1 MSPRRYDPVTQ
12 SLHWLVAIAIV
23 ATYALALWRE
33 ALPKG
38 DFRTAILNL
47 HMSLGLA
54 VVGLTVLRIGWR
66 SVMPAPAPVPSS
78 RMAMLAARGAHLA
91 LYAAMLAIPLVGLA
105 MMWAKGR
112 TVGFFG
118 IVALPSPMV
127 PDRAFG
133 KLLEEVHEVAAH
145 LMMILAGLHAAAAIG
160 HQMILKDGTL
170 SRMLPFGGALR
181 S

>member
-12 SLHWLVAIAIV
+12 SLHWLVAIAVI
-23 ATYALALWRE
+23 ATYVLALGRE

-54 VVGLTVLRIGWR
+54 VMALTVVRIGWR
-66 SVMPAPAPVPSS
+66 GVMPAPTPVPSS
-78 RMAMLAARGAHLA
+78 PVAMLAARGAHLA
-91 LYAAMLAIPLVGLA
+91 LYAAMLAIPLIGLA

-118 IVALPSPMV
+118 LFSLSSPITPDKAL
-127 PDRAFG
+127 G
-133 KLLEEVHEVAAH
+133 KLLGEAHEVAAH
-145 LMMILAGLHAAAAIG
+145 LMMILAGVHAAAAIG
-160 HQMILKDGTL
+160 HQLVLKDGTL
-170 SRMLPFGGALR
+170 SRMLPFGR
-181 S
+181 QIRT

>member
-1 MSPRRYDPVTQ
+1 MSPRRYEPVTQ

-54 VVGLTVLRIGWR
+54 VIGLTVLRIGWR
-66 SVMPAPAPVPSS
+66 SVMPAPAPVASS
-78 RMAMLAARGAHLA
+78 RMAMLA
-91 LYAAMLAIPLVGLA
+91 
-105 MMWAKGR
+105 AKGR

-118 IVALPSPMV
+118 IVTLPSPLV

-133 KLLEEVHEVAAH
+133 KLLEEVHKVAAH

-160 HQMILKDGTL
+160 HQLILKDGTL
-170 SRMLPFGGALR
+170 SRMVPFGGALR
-181 S
+181 ERA